1 MKLTENAVRVLRNR
15 YLRKDANG
23 QILETYDQMFRRVA
37 RSISEAELSYNDSEK
52 NREEWEREFYEVMTN
67 LEFMPNSPTLMNA
80 GTDIQQ
86 LAACFVLPVDDSMES
101 IFESVK
107 NAALIHKSGGGTG
120 FSFSRLRP
128 KNDVVRST
136 KGVSSGPISFMT
148 VFDSATEAVK
158 QGGRRRGANM
168 AILRVDHPDIL
179 EFITCKTK
187 TDRLTNFNIS
197 VAITEDFMKAAMADA
212 EYDLINPRSGEPE
225 GRLSAWKVFQT
236 IVESAWRNGEP
247 GIVFVDRINRDNP
260 TPLIGEIESTNPCGE
275 QPLLPYESCNLG
287 SINLKTVVVGD
298 NGSAYI
304 DYDKLGKNV
313 RTAIRFLDNVID
325 MSKYP
330 IEDIGRMTRAN
341 RKVGLGVM
349 GFADMLILLGIPYD
363 SDKAIA
369 TAEDVMQ
376 FIQSQ
381 SKVAS
386 EELARERG
394 PFPNIGGSI
403 YDKPGVNPV
412 RNATTTT
419 VAPTGTISII
429 ANTSSGIE
437 PIFAIAYIRNV
448 MENDEL
454 VEVNP
459 LFKEIAQR
467 EGFYSEELMKKIAK
481 VGTVRDMTEVP
492 ERWRRIFRCA
502 YDISPDSHV
511 RMQAAFQKHTD
522 NAVSKTVNFPKDARP
537 VDVEEVFV
545 LAYQLGCKGVTI
557 YRDGS
562 REAQVL
568 NIGNVNRRE
577 TGEYRVPRKRPGA
590 LEGKTHK
597 KPTGCGNLYVT
608 INDDGSGPFELFAQI
623 GKAGGCAGS
632 QAEAIGRLI
641 SLALRAGVEPASV
654 VKQLRGVRCPSPAW
668 EDGKLILSCADAISK
683 SLEEHLAA
691 AGGKHRNSED
701 LSLAAESL
709 SNRLAGLCI
718 DCGNPLEFDGGC
730 NVCRMCGYS
739 RCG

>member
-15 YLRKDANG
+15 YLRKDADG
-23 QILETYDQMFRRVA
+23 QVLETYDEMFRRVA
-37 RSISEAELSYNDSEK
+37 RSISQAELNYSDSEK
-52 NREEWEREFYEVMTN
+52 NREESEQEFYSAMTN
-67 LEFMPNSPTLMNA
+67 LEFLPNSPTLMNA

-86 LAACFVLPVDDSMES
+86 LAACFVLPVDDSMDS
-101 IFESVK
+101 IFDSVK

-168 AILRVDHPDIL
+168 AILRVDHPDIM

-187 TDRLTNFNIS
+187 DDRLTNFNIS
-197 VAITEDFMKAAMADA
+197 VAVTEDFMKAAMADA
-212 EYDLINPRSGEPE
+212 EYDLINPRTGAPE
-225 GRLSAWKVFQT
+225 GRLSAWKVFQA

-247 GIVFVDRINRDNP
+247 GIVFIDRINRDNP
-260 TPLIGEIESTNPCGE
+260 TPLLGEIESTNPCGE

-287 SINLKTVVVGD
+287 SLNLKTVVCGD
-298 NGSAYI
+298 NGDAYI
-304 DYDKLGKNV
+304 DYDKLAKSV
-313 RTAIRFLDNVID
+313 RTAVRFLDNVID

-330 IEDIGRMTRAN
+330 IEEIGRMTRAN
-341 RKVGLGVM
+341 RKIGLGVM
-349 GFADMLILLGIPYD
+349 GFADMLIQLGIPYD
-363 SDKAIA
+363 SDKAIT

-376 FIQSQ
+376 FIRSQ
-381 SKVAS
+381 ARAAT
-386 EELARERG
+386 EELARGRG
-394 PFPNIGGSI
+394 PFPNLSGSV
-403 YDKPGVNPV
+403 YDKPGVKPV

-437 PIFAIAYIRNV
+437 PIFAIAYVRNV

-467 EGFYSEELMKKIAK
+467 EGFYTEELMKKIAK

-502 YDISPDSHV
+502 YDITPEAHV

-522 NAVSKTVNFPKDARP
+522 NAVSKTVNFPKEARA
-537 VDVEEVFV
+537 VDVEEVFM

-568 NIGNVNRRE
+568 NIGNVNRTE
-577 TGEYRVPRKRPGA
+577 TGEHRVPRKRPGA

-608 INDDGSGPFELFAQI
+608 INDDGTGPFELFAQI
-623 GKAGGCAGS
+623 GKAGGCAAS

-641 SLALRAGVEPASV
+641 SLALRAGVEPASI

-668 EDGKLILSCADAISK
+668 EEGKLVLSCADAISK
-683 SLEEHLAA
+683 SLEEHLA
-691 AGGKHRNSED
+691 GGKTLKKED
-701 LSLAAESL
+701 LSLDGESL

-718 DCGNPLEFDGGC
+718 DCGSPLEFDGGC
-730 NVCRMCGYS
+730 NVCRVCGYS

>member
-52 NREEWEREFYEVMTN
+52 NREEWEREFFEVMTN